1 MGAPQQKEYTKARGE
16 VKILVTDQNGH
27 EKDRRE
33 IHNLV
38 VDVGLEYIISRMV
51 GTDKD
56 VMSHMAIGSDN
67 TTTNAEEFTDLGS
80 TLDTRKALTSTQI
93 VDSGTGVNDSV
104 RYNAAWFAGEST
116 GAVVEAGIFNDG
128 TIGQGDM
135 LARTTFP
142 VVNKGADD
150 ILAIEWTITLEP
162 ELAESSGA

>member
-1 MGAPQQKEYTKARGE
+1 MSASNNQEFTMARGE
-16 VKILVTDQNGH
+16 LKIVLTDAMGN
-27 EKDRRE
+27 EKDQRN

-67 TTTNAEEFTDLGS
+67 TTTNAEAFTDLGS
-80 TLDTRKALTSTQI
+80 TLEGRKPLTSTQI

-104 RYNAAWFAGEST
+104 RYNAAWFSGEST
-116 GAVVEAGIFNDG
+116 GAVVEAGLFNDG

-135 LARTTFP
+135 LARTVFP

-150 ILAIEWTITLEP
+150 ILAIEWTITMEP